1 MIDMLPLL
9 DWTSFVYFALPTV
22 VLLAASATLAI
33 MSKRYWAIAV
43 GVAAV
48 LVLALFIGGMWH
60 SLERPPMRTMGETR
74 LWYSLFVIIAG
85 LIVFIRWRYGWIL
98 SFSGVLSTVFMAI
111 NVFKPEIHNKTMMP
125 ALESPFFVPHV
136 ISYIFAYSILAAAV
150 LVGIYILLG
159 AVWAKQAWGTYW
171 GWDPK
176 ETWAAITLLSYLLY
190 IHHRLYAP
198 RRFEVSFA
206 LLILSFLFLQICWY
220 GVNYLPAAQGSSI
233 HTYGM

>member
-85 LIVFIRWRYGWIL
+85 LIVFIRWRYG
-98 SFSGVLSTVFMAI
+98 
-111 NVFKPEIHNKTMMP
+111 
-125 ALESPFFVPHV
+125 
-136 ISYIFAYSILAAAV
+136 
-150 LVGIYILLG
+150 
-159 AVWAKQAWGTYW
+159 
-171 GWDPK
+171 
-176 ETWAAITLLSYLLY
+176 
-190 IHHRLYAP
+190 
-198 RRFEVSFA
+198 
-206 LLILSFLFLQICWY
+206 FLWQ
-220 GVNYLPAAQGSSI
+220 
-233 HTYGM
+233 

>member
-48 LVLALFIGGMWH
+48 LVLAVFIGGMWH

-136 ISYIFAYSILAAAV
+136 ISYIFAYSLLAAAV
-150 LVGIYILLG
+150 PRIYRSCISYDRVAARCRMGKTGVGHILGLG
-159 AVWAKQAWGTYW
+159 PQRDVGSDNVTQ
-171 GWDPK
+171 
-176 ETWAAITLLSYLLY
+176 LS
-190 IHHRLYAP
+190 
-198 RRFEVSFA
+198 A
-206 LLILSFLFLQICWY
+206 L
-220 GVNYLPAAQGSSI
+220 
-233 HTYGM
+233 HTPPSVCST

>member
-22 VLLAASATLAI
+22 VLLATSATLAI

-43 GVAAV
+43 GVVAV
-48 LVLALFIGGMWH
+48 LVLAVFIGGMWH

-125 ALESPFFVPHV
+125 ALGESVFRTSRHIVH
-136 ISYIFAYSILAAAV
+136 ICLFAI
-150 LVGIYILLG
+150 G
-159 AVWAKQAWGTYW
+159 
-171 GWDPK
+171 
-176 ETWAAITLLSYLLY
+176 
-190 IHHRLYAP
+190 
-198 RRFEVSFA
+198 
-206 LLILSFLFLQICWY
+206 
-220 GVNYLPAAQGSSI
+220 GSSI
-233 HTYGM
+233 GRHIHHIQKEKNTRLRPVGTTIYVG

>member
-48 LVLALFIGGMWH
+48 LVLAVFIGGMWH

-136 ISYIFAYSILAAAV
+136 ISYIFAYSLLA
-150 LVGIYILLG
+150 
-159 AVWAKQAWGTYW
+159 
-171 GWDPK
+171 
-176 ETWAAITLLSYLLY
+176 
-190 IHHRLYAP
+190 
-198 RRFEVSFA
+198 
-206 LLILSFLFLQICWY
+206 
-220 GVNYLPAAQGSSI
+220 GSSI
-233 HTYGM
+233 GRHIHHIQKEKDTRLRPVGTTIYVG

>member
-22 VLLAASATLAI
+22 VLLTASATLAI

-48 LVLALFIGGMWH
+48 LVLAVFIGGMWH

-98 SFSGVLSTVFMAI
+98 SFSGILSTVFMKCLKTRDTQQNYDARPGES
-111 NVFKPEIHNKTMMP
+111 VFRTSRHIVHIC
-125 ALESPFFVPHV
+125 LFS
-136 ISYIFAYSILAAAV
+136 
-150 LVGIYILLG
+150 LG
-159 AVWAKQAWGTYW
+159 
-171 GWDPK
+171 
-176 ETWAAITLLSYLLY
+176 
-190 IHHRLYAP
+190 
-198 RRFEVSFA
+198 
-206 LLILSFLFLQICWY
+206 
-220 GVNYLPAAQGSSI
+220 GSSI
-233 HTYGM
+233 GRHIHLIQKEKDTRLRPVGTTIYVG